1 MDSAEFARLV
11 VANMPFAAALQ
22 IEIAELSP
30 QEVRA
35 TMPWA
40 PERCTTGGMLHGGAL
55 MAFADTAGAVCA
67 VVNLPQGASTSTIES
82 KTNFF
87 RAVRAGVV
95 TATSIP
101 LHVGRTT
108 IVVQTDLT
116 DDNGK
121 LVARVTQ
128 TQAVLSAKAP

>member
-40 PERCTTGGMLHGGAL
+40 PERCTTGGMLHG
-55 MAFADTAGAVCA
+55 
-67 VVNLPQGASTSTIES
+67 E
-82 KTNFF
+82 
-87 RAVRAGVV
+87 R
-95 TATSIP
+95 
-101 LHVGRTT
+101 
-108 IVVQTDLT
+108 
-116 DDNGK
+116 
-121 LVARVTQ
+121 
-128 TQAVLSAKAP
+128 